1 MRASWA
7 DLEAKYIA
15 QAIRIWHHL
24 GAEEFIAR
32 TRFKESSRYVV
43 LDGGEHI
50 ASKPLLAM
58 AFQLQFSVGPE
69 GPPRL
74 SGGEQ
79 TREILRRLGYELIDE
94 LDDAA
99 PGAVSRVAV
108 APGTNFWWVNQ
119 TVNFKTV
126 YDEGSLWAPFT
137 NSAGRRVDHWQTLD
151 QALPGD
157 FVFHYVSPNL
167 RGMSRIAATGVP
179 SLPPRG
185 YDDVPIGTPGRL
197 VLTEPLAD
205 LSVSRDRA
213 REALPTGQGPLDSE
227 GKVRNGYFFPLGRAA
242 ALKLMQLAD
251 REVVEVEDADE
262 AGSAELPEFFVGGP
276 SDRLALVAVRAEQR
290 YLRKQQLR
298 RWDGACSLCGRRLPE
313 ELLVGAHIK
322 PRGACSED
330 ERMDTRNV
338 SMLACLLGCDALFER
353 GYITVNEQG
362 TIERGARRSERIDD
376 RLRDIV
382 GRTCPAFTDDSRHY
396 FAWHRQHHRSA
407 AGL

>member
-1 MRASWA
+1 MMHASWA

-32 TRFKESSRYVV
+32 TRFKESRRYVV

-74 SGGEQ
+74 NGGEQ
-79 TREILRRLGYELIDE
+79 TREILRRLGYEL
-94 LDDAA
+94 LDGFDGTA
-99 PGAVSRVAV
+99 PGAAPQVAV
-108 APGTNFWWVNQ
+108 ARSTNFWWVNQ

-137 NSAGRRVDHWQTLD
+137 NSAGHRVDHWQTLE

-157 FVFHYVSPNL
+157 IVFHYVSPNL
-167 RGMSRIAATGVP
+167 RGMSRIAAAAVP

-185 YDDVPIGTPGRL
+185 YDDVPIDTPGRL
-197 VLTEPLAD
+197 VLTEPLGD
-205 LSVSRDRA
+205 ISISRDRA
-213 REALPTGQGPLDSE
+213 QEILKWGQGPLNSA
-227 GKVRNGYFFPLGRAA
+227 GTVRNGYLFPLERSG
-242 ALKLMQLAD
+242 ALELLHLSD
-251 REVVEVEDADE
+251 RDVMELDGDE
-262 AGSAELPEFFVGGP
+262 ERGSSELPEFFVGGP

-290 YLRKQQLR
+290 YLRKQQPR

-313 ELLVGAHIK
+313 ELLVGATSNPAGHAPKTSAWI
-322 PRGACSED
+322 PATYPCSRVFWAAMRSSNAATSRSTSRGPS
-330 ERMDTRNV
+330 
-338 SMLACLLGCDALFER
+338 R
-353 GYITVNEQG
+353 GV
-362 TIERGARRSERIDD
+362 R
-376 RLRDIV
+376 
-382 GRTCPAFTDDSRHY
+382 
-396 FAWHRQHHRSA
+396 
-407 AGL
+407 AGLSESTTG